1 MCRQKMFNIEREND
15 CTPESQTPL
24 ISKPPPPPK
33 YNLTNGTYTI

>member
-1 MCRQKMFNIEREND
+1 MFNIEREND

-24 ISKPPPPPK
+24 ISNPPPPK